1 MQRELLVHIQHRE
14 HARKRLDLCQKNE
27 EGEKG
32 EKKEEVSLTRHISR
46 LMRASIQFGP
56 ARRNVYAAEKVIAWK
71 RCPRTTLS
79 AIAMTS
85 PQKRQQAMEIR

>member
-14 HARKRLDLCQKNE
+14 HARKRLDLCQKKE
-27 EGEKG
+27 EGE
-32 EKKEEVSLTRHISR
+32 KEEVSLTRHISR